1 MEMPIIQNFDN
12 YILGSIKKH
21 LQNRY
26 LDKVM
31 PIVTAMGNLG
41 FVWIVIVVFLML
53 HGQYRMIGSIVALT
67 LIISTS
73 IGEGIIKHIVKRIR
87 PCNCISNINLLISK
101 PMSYSFPSGHTLS
114 SFAVAEML
122 SMFFIR
128 YKLIFIVIAIL
139 IAFSRLY
146 LYVHYPSDVLA
157 GVIIG
162 ILCSKLIYITF
173 QKGYLLKLGILLTK
187 YIFKW

>member
-1 MEMPIIQNFDN
+1 MEMPIIQDFDN

-21 LQNRY
+21 LQNKY

-73 IGEGIIKHIVKRIR
+73 IGEGIIKHTVKRVR

-162 ILCSKLIYITF
+162 ILCSKLIYILF
-173 QKGYLLKLGILLTK
+173 QKGYLLKLGILLIK